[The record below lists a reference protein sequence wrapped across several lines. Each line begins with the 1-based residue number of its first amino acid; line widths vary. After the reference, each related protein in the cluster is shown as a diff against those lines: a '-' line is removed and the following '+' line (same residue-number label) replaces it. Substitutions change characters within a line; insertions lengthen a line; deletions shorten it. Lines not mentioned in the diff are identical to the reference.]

1 MRFYT
6 VHVGPGEPS
15 ADGTRLV
22 PEGFSWMAFWLPVFW
37 LPIKGLWVPFVI
49 LVSLYIVLGVGEAQG
64 ILTPEAGFA
73 ATMATSLLAGLESH
87 NWQRHRLARLG
98 YAEAGIVGGA
108 NLLDAETRWF
118 VGNAPAKPA
127 KPAAIPSLLPW
138 PGTRP

>member
-1 MRFYT
+1 MRFFT

-22 PEGFSWMAFWLPVFW
+22 PEGFSWMAFMLPVLW

-49 LVSLYIVLGVGEAQG
+49 LVSLFIGLGVAETQG
-64 ILTPEAGFA
+64 VLTPEAGFA
-73 ATMATSLLAGLESH
+73 ATMAANLFTGLEGR

-98 YAEAGIVGGA
+98 FQEAGVVAGA

-118 VGNAPAKPA
+118 VGKASAKPV

-138 PGTRP
+138 PGTAA